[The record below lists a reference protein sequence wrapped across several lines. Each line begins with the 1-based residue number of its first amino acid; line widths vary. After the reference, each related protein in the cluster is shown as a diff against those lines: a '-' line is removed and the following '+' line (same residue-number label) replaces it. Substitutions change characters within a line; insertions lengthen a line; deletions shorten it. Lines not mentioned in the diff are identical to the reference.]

1 MDEQML
7 NQILVTQADKYP
19 YMSLLNLKSQIL
31 NSGIDPTTLQ
41 MMMAQAKDPI
51 LVLILSIFLGG
62 FGVEWFTP
70 VINLPQS
77 GILGVG
83 TIVPRPKDLG
93 GGVIAFVPYLGLSLT
108 YDHRALDGGEATR
121 FLKQV
126 ATEIETLDIEF

>member
-7 NQILVTQADKYP
+7 NQILVTQANKYP

-62 FGVEWFTP
+62 FGVDRFYIGDIGLGFGKLLTCGGLYFWWLIDLFLIMDATKEK
-70 VINLPQS
+70 NLQQLTMALS
-77 GILGVG
+77 
-83 TIVPRPKDLG
+83 TTTNRFYG
-93 GGVIAFVPYLGLSLT
+93 G
-108 YDHRALDGGEATR
+108 RM
-121 FLKQV
+121 
-126 ATEIETLDIEF
+126 

>member
-31 NSGIDPTTLQ
+31 SSGIDPTTLQ

-62 FGVEWFTP
+62 FGVDRFYIGDIGLGFGKLLTCGGLYFWWLIDLFLIMDATKEK
-70 VINLPQS
+70 NLQQLTMALS
-77 GILGVG
+77 
-83 TIVPRPKDLG
+83 TTTNRFYG
-93 GGVIAFVPYLGLSLT
+93 G
-108 YDHRALDGGEATR
+108 RM
-121 FLKQV
+121 
-126 ATEIETLDIEF
+126 

>member
-51 LVLILSIFLGG
+51 LSTSATLAWALANSSPVEVCISGG
-62 FGVEWFTP
+62 
-70 VINLPQS
+70 
-77 GILGVG
+77 
-83 TIVPRPKDLG
+83 
-93 GGVIAFVPYLGLSLT
+93 
-108 YDHRALDGGEATR
+108 
-121 FLKQV
+121 
-126 ATEIETLDIEF
+126 

>member
-62 FGVEWFTP
+62 FGVDRFYIGDIGLGFGKLLTCGGLYFWWLIDLFLIMDATKEK
-70 VINLPQS
+70 NLQQLTMALSTTTNRFYS
-77 GILGVG
+77 G
-83 TIVPRPKDLG
+83 RM
-93 GGVIAFVPYLGLSLT
+93 
-108 YDHRALDGGEATR
+108 
-121 FLKQV
+121 
-126 ATEIETLDIEF
+126 

>member
-62 FGVEWFTP
+62 FGVDRFYIGDIGLGFGKLLTCGGLYFWWLIDLFLIMDATKEK
-70 VINLPQS
+70 NLQQLTMALS
-77 GILGVG
+77 
-83 TIVPRPKDLG
+83 TTTNRFYG
-93 GGVIAFVPYLGLSLT
+93 G
-108 YDHRALDGGEATR
+108 RM
-121 FLKQV
+121 
-126 ATEIETLDIEF
+126 

>member
-1 MDEQML
+1 ML

-62 FGVEWFTP
+62 FGVDRFYIGDIGLGFGKLLTCGGLYFWWLIDLFLIMDATKEKNLQQLTMALSTTTNWFY
-70 VINLPQS
+70 
-77 GILGVG
+77 
-83 TIVPRPKDLG
+83 G
-93 GGVIAFVPYLGLSLT
+93 G
-108 YDHRALDGGEATR
+108 RM
-121 FLKQV
+121 
-126 ATEIETLDIEF
+126 

>member
-62 FGVEWFTP
+62 FGVDRFY
-70 VINLPQS
+70 I
-77 GILGVG
+77 GDIGLGFG
-83 TIVPRPKDLG
+83 KLLTCGGLYFWWLIDLFLIMDATKEKNYQMLMAHLSTANQFYG
-93 GGVIAFVPYLGLSLT
+93 G
-108 YDHRALDGGEATR
+108 RM
-121 FLKQV
+121 
-126 ATEIETLDIEF
+126 

>member
-62 FGVEWFTP
+62 FGVDRFYIGDIGLGFGKLLTCGGLYFWWLIDLFLIMDATKEK
-70 VINLPQS
+70 NLQQLTMS
-77 GILGVG
+77 LS
-83 TIVPRPKDLG
+83 TTTNRFYG
-93 GGVIAFVPYLGLSLT
+93 G
-108 YDHRALDGGEATR
+108 RM
-121 FLKQV
+121 
-126 ATEIETLDIEF
+126 

>member
-1 MDEQML
+1 ML

-62 FGVEWFTP
+62 FGVDRFYIGDIGLGFGKLLTCGGLYFWWLIDLFLIMDATKEK
-70 VINLPQS
+70 NLQQLTMALS
-77 GILGVG
+77 
-83 TIVPRPKDLG
+83 TTTNRFYG
-93 GGVIAFVPYLGLSLT
+93 G
-108 YDHRALDGGEATR
+108 RM
-121 FLKQV
+121 
-126 ATEIETLDIEF
+126 

>member
-7 NQILVTQADKYP
+7 NQILVTQADKYH

-62 FGVEWFTP
+62 FGVDRFYIGDIGLGFGKLLTCGGLYFWWLIDLFLIMDATKEK
-70 VINLPQS
+70 NLQQLTMALS
-77 GILGVG
+77 
-83 TIVPRPKDLG
+83 TTTNRFYG
-93 GGVIAFVPYLGLSLT
+93 G
-108 YDHRALDGGEATR
+108 RM
-121 FLKQV
+121 
-126 ATEIETLDIEF
+126 

>member
-62 FGVEWFTP
+62 FGVDRFYIGDIGLGFGKLLTCGGLYFWWLIDLFLIMDATKEK
-70 VINLPQS
+70 NLQQ
-77 GILGVG
+77 L
-83 TIVPRPKDLG
+83 TM
-93 GGVIAFVPYLGLSLT
+93 ALST
-108 YDHRALDGGEATR
+108 TTNRFYDGRM
-121 FLKQV
+121 
-126 ATEIETLDIEF
+126 

>member
-51 LVLILSIFLGG
+51 LVLLLSIFLGG
-62 FGVEWFTP
+62 
-70 VINLPQS
+70 
-77 GILGVG
+77 LGVDRFYIG
-83 TIVPRPKDLG
+83 DIGLGFGKLLTCGGLYFWWLIDLFLIMDATKEKNLQQLTMALSMTTNRFYG
-93 GGVIAFVPYLGLSLT
+93 G
-108 YDHRALDGGEATR
+108 RM
-121 FLKQV
+121 
-126 ATEIETLDIEF
+126 

>member
-62 FGVEWFTP
+62 FGVDRFYIGDIGLGFGKLLTCGGLYFWWLIDLFLIMDATKEK
-70 VINLPQS
+70 NLLQLTMALS
-77 GILGVG
+77 
-83 TIVPRPKDLG
+83 TTTNRFYG
-93 GGVIAFVPYLGLSLT
+93 G
-108 YDHRALDGGEATR
+108 RM
-121 FLKQV
+121 
-126 ATEIETLDIEF
+126 

>member
-62 FGVEWFTP
+62 FGVDRFYIGDIGLGFGKLLTCGGLYFWWLIDLFLIMDATKEK
-70 VINLPQS
+70 NLQQLTMALS
-77 GILGVG
+77 
-83 TIVPRPKDLG
+83 TTTNRFYG
-93 GGVIAFVPYLGLSLT
+93 GRI
-108 YDHRALDGGEATR
+108 
-121 FLKQV
+121 
-126 ATEIETLDIEF
+126 